1 MSDKENEV
9 LGKCPLCK
17 EGDIVEKEK
26 NFACTKAAWKKDDN
40 EKWQNEGCTYSIYK
54 FGLEKFGKKE
64 ITADEVKGM
73 LDSGKVKI
81 TLTYEKDMIPDE
93 KYGVKVL
100 FKEG

>member
-1 MSDKENEV
+1 MEENKV

-17 EGDIVEKEK
+17 EGNIIEKEK
-26 NFACTKAAWKKDDN
+26 NFACSQANWEKDEN
-40 EKWQNEGCTYSIYK
+40 EKWKNKGCNYSIYK

-64 ITADEVKGM
+64 IKADEIETM
-73 LDSGKVKI
+73 LTNNEVEI
-81 TLTYEKDMIPDE
+81 EFTYKKKMIPDE